1 MSKRQPQIG
10 MNTLLSGDQVR
21 RLERD
26 GKAWYAVTD
35 VIAVLTGTTSPA
47 EQWTGLKQCEPQLA
61 KLTETA
67 AIRVADGSS
76 EAVEMVDL
84 AGVLR
89 LVQAIPSP
97 RAEKLKT
104 WLAPAPGGR
113 VPGGEN
119 TPPSR
124 PGARK

>member
-26 GKAWYAVTD
+26 GKTWYAAVD
-35 VIAVLTGTTSPA
+35 VIVVLTGTTDAA
-47 EQWTGLKQCEPQLA
+47 EQWSGLKRREPQLA
-61 KLTETA
+61 KLPEVAT
-67 AIRVADGSS
+67 IRAADGSS

-104 WLAPAPGGR
+104 WLARTAVER
-113 VPGGEN
+113 MAE
-119 TPPSR
+119 
-124 PGARK
+124 AQ